1 MNFPFYIARR
11 YLFSKKSHH
20 AINIISAISVCG
32 VALATMALVCTMSVF
47 NGFQDLVASFF
58 TAIDPQLKVTPSQGK
73 TMAADDPKLTALKAY
88 PRIKI
93 YTETLEDHA
102 LVICGEHQA
111 MVTIK
116 GVDDNFAQMA
126 DLNKLL
132 YGDGTFTLHA
142 DVLEFGVLGIQLA
155 AQLGLGASFDTPL
168 RVYAPQKGE
177 RVNLSNPT
185 ESFTQSEL
193 YSPGVVFAVKQ
204 AKYDAGYILT
214 SLRFARDLFGQQGRV
229 SAIVL
234 QLQDGVDIRQAQ
246 ADIQKILGNGFT
258 VKDRYE
264 QQEDVFRIME
274 VEKLIAYLFLTFIL
288 LVASF
293 NIIGSISMLI
303 IDKKEDV
310 RTLRNLG
317 AKDNQIIRIFL
328 FEGRM
333 ISGFGALIGIIVGIT
348 LCYLQQTYGLITL
361 GNSSGS
367 FVVDAYPVSV
377 HPWDVVIVFFTV
389 LLVSYGALWY
399 PVRYLSKRLL
409 D

>member
-1 MNFPFYIARR
+1 MPVTSFLPTFRPGFVRATGTCFRHRIATARW
-11 YLFSKKSHH
+11 
-20 AINIISAISVCG
+20 CG
-32 VALATMALVCTMSVF
+32 H
-47 NGFQDLVASFF
+47 
-58 TAIDPQLKVTPSQGK
+58 PS
-73 TMAADDPKLTALKAY
+73 
-88 PRIKI
+88 
-93 YTETLEDHA
+93 
-102 LVICGEHQA
+102 
-111 MVTIK
+111 
-116 GVDDNFAQMA
+116 
-126 DLNKLL
+126 
-132 YGDGTFTLHA
+132 GTSRH
-142 DVLEFGVLGIQLA
+142 
-155 AQLGLGASFDTPL
+155 P
-168 RVYAPQKGE
+168 
-177 RVNLSNPT
+177 
-185 ESFTQSEL
+185 
-193 YSPGVVFAVKQ
+193 
-204 AKYDAGYILT
+204 
-214 SLRFARDLFGQQGRV
+214 
-229 SAIVL
+229 
-234 QLQDGVDIRQAQ
+234 
-246 ADIQKILGNGFT
+246 KILGNGFT
-258 VKDRYE
+258 VKDRHE

-274 VEKLIAYLFLTFIL
+274 VEKPFTAYLFLTFIL

>member
-20 AINIISAISVCG
+20 AINVISAISVCG
-32 VALATMALVCTMSVF
+32 VAVATMALVCTMSVF

-58 TAIDPQLKVTPSQGK
+58 TAIDPQLKVMPAKGK
-73 TMAADDPKLTALKAY
+73 TMAADDPRLASLKTY
-88 PRIKI
+88 PGIQT
-93 YTETLEDHA
+93 YVETLEDHA
-102 LVICGEHQA
+102 LVIRGEHQA
-111 MVTIK
+111 MVTVK

-126 DLNKLL
+126 DLHKML
-132 YGDGTFTLHA
+132 YGDGTFMLHA

-155 AQLGLGASFDTPL
+155 AQLGLGATFDEPL
-168 RVYAPQKGE
+168 QVYAPKKGE
-177 RVNLSNPT
+177 RVNLSNPSA
-185 ESFTQSEL
+185 SFTQNEL
-193 YSPGVVFAVKQ
+193 YSPGVVFAVQQ
-204 AKYDAGYILT
+204 AKYDAHYILT

-229 SAIVL
+229 SAVEL
-234 QLQDGVDIRQAQ
+234 QLKKGTDVSQARRDIKAL
-246 ADIQKILGNGFT
+246 LGEDFT
-258 VKDRYE
+258 VQDRYE

-288 LVASF
+288 LVACF

-303 IDKKEDV
+303 IDKKNDV

-317 AKDNQIIRIFL
+317 AQDAQIIRIFL
-328 FEGRM
+328 FEGRL
-333 ISGFGALIGIIVGIT
+333 ISGFGALAGIIVGLI
-348 LCYLQQTYGLITL
+348 LCYLQQAFGLISL
-361 GNSSGS
+361 GDSSGS

-377 HPWDVVIVFFTV
+377 HLWDVVLIFATV
-389 LLVSYGALWY
+389 VLVSYATLWY